1 MQAADSRALDPA
13 SIRVGPL
20 RPTIHSE
27 QLVRAQRRVALATIL
42 IPSVGAV
49 IAIATIPVLG
59 YVSLAVSLLIVMH
72 LLTMLGI
79 TVGYHRHFAH
89 RAFKCRGSVRV
100 LLGILGGMA
109 AQGPLIH
116 WVSNHRRH
124 HEFSDLAGDP
134 HSPNLG
140 EDLGLLRRVWHAHL
154 SWMLTGEVTNPARYA
169 KDLLRDPVAR
179 IINRLYL
186 LWVALGLALPAMVGG
201 LWAGTWVGAVQGFLW
216 GGVGRIVLVHHST
229 WAINSITHLF
239 GSRPHATSE
248 NSRNNLWLVI
258 PSAGEAWHNNHH
270 AFPSSARFGLEWWQL
285 DLGWLAIRLLESLR
299 LAWDV
304 KKAAPR
310 TATNAS
316 LSR

>member
-1 MQAADSRALDPA
+1 MQVAESRQLESATVRA
-13 SIRVGPL
+13 GRL
-20 RPTIHSE
+20 RPTIRSAE
-27 QLVRAQRRVALATIL
+27 LLRVQRRVARATIL
-42 IPSVGAV
+42 IPSVLSV
-49 IAIATIPVLG
+49 IAIATIPILG
-59 YVSLAVSLLIVMH
+59 FGSLALSLLLVLH
-72 LLTMLGI
+72 VLTMLGI

-89 RAFKCRGSVRV
+89 RAFRCRGSVSV

-116 WVSNHRRH
+116 WVSTHRRH
-124 HEFSDLAGDP
+124 HEFSDLPGDP

-140 EDLGLLRRVWHAHL
+140 ENLGIVRRFWHAHIG
-154 SWMLTGEVTNPARYA
+154 WMLTDEVTNPARYA
-169 KDLLRDPVAR
+169 RDLLRDPLVR
-179 IINRLYL
+179 KINRLYL
-186 LWVALGLALPAMVGG
+186 LWVGLGLALPALIGG

-216 GGVGRIVLVHHST
+216 GGVVRIVLVHHST

-248 NSRNNLWLVI
+248 NSRNNPWLVV

-285 DLGWLAIRLLESLR
+285 DLGWLAIRFLESLR

-304 KKAAPR
+304 NTAAPR
-310 TATNAS
+310 AATDPS
-316 LSR
+316 SST

>member
-1 MQAADSRALDPA
+1 MQAAESRGLEPA
-13 SIRVGPL
+13 SIRAARL
-20 RPTIHSE
+20 RPTIASK
-27 QLVRAQRRVALATIL
+27 QLLRVQRRVALATIL

-59 YVSLAVSLLIVMH
+59 YVPLAVALLLVMH

-89 RAFKCRGSVRV
+89 RAFKCRDSVRV
-100 LLGILGGMA
+100 LLGALGGMA

-124 HEFSDLAGDP
+124 HEFSDLPGDP

-140 EDLGLLRRVWHAHL
+140 EDLGPFRRLWHAHVG
-154 SWMLTGEVTNPARYA
+154 WMLTGEVTNPARYA
-169 KDLLRDPVAR
+169 KDLLRDPLVR
-179 IINRLYL
+179 KINRLYL
-186 LWVALGLALPAMVGG
+186 LWVGLGLALPAVVGG
-201 LWAGTWVGAVQGFLW
+201 LWVGSWGGVVQGFLW
-216 GGVGRIVLVHHST
+216 GGVVRIVLVHHST

-248 NSRNNLWLVI
+248 NSRNNPWLVI

-285 DLGWLAIRLLESLR
+285 DLGWLTIRLLESLR

-304 KKAAPR
+304 KEAAPR
-310 TATNAS
+310 AATNAGS
-316 LSR
+316 SG